1 MWKRP
6 HTAEVNPLVDGHTP
20 QYNRAAWVD
29 LLIQFV
35 LGALAI
41 LFFVLF
47 VLQINQINPN
57 HCSEDEL
64 VDRLWLDVNYS
75 AQEQT
80 AYPLYMDDNG
90 YMIANH
96 LHDGSST
103 GCDAALHKALV
114 ARDQTTATMFDTEST
129 ERRRLVD
136 TSYTLTGIG
145 RKNKKLK
152 VVFSLK
158 EFSTAFGL
166 NKILQADCKLLF
178 TCLQTKSNC
187 QWKSL
192 SNMYQCYTKTCDD
205 TPALLRAADNLRK
218 KKKLNTILGN
228 VCYIVKSSVI
238 SKCDK
243 STCY

>member
-6 HTAEVNPLVDGHTP
+6 RTAEVNPLVDGHTP

-129 ERRRLVD
+129 ERRRLQ
-136 TSYTLTGIG
+136 SYTLTNTGM
-145 RKNKKLK
+145 KNKKLK
-152 VVFSLK
+152 VSFTLSQFTK
-158 EFSTAFGL
+158 AFPRL
-166 NKILQADCKLLF
+166 NIVQPLECGVAFK
-178 TCLQTKSNC
+178 CLQNKKCNDGRHKNAKKDALKNC
-187 QWKSL
+187 
-192 SNMYQCYTKTCDD
+192 YQATCD
-205 TPALLRAADNLRK
+205 TLNPKKEPTSSSNTLMLKVCALTKEIAKAEGV
-218 KKKLNTILGN
+218 TF
-228 VCYIVKSSVI
+228 
-238 SKCDK
+238 
-243 STCY
+243 